1 MSVTV
6 PIRTKDLIF
15 ERLSGKRL
23 LLVFEKNK
31 QIVKVSLARL
41 NPFKK
46 TIKNKKL
53 RRKNK
58 KRIQSKNKIIVLL
71 SQYTKFIAKKCFIFN
86 KYSTIYSLK
95 IYLSGIF
102 STKDDKYFIFMRAC
116 FFLCISCWQSRLSL
130 QMVSWCEEQFRHLT
144 TSLLSDA
151 KNRPIFFFYFLDWDK
166 RR

>member
-71 SQYTKFIAKKCFIFN
+71 S
-86 KYSTIYSLK
+86 
-95 IYLSGIF
+95 
-102 STKDDKYFIFMRAC
+102 
-116 FFLCISCWQSRLSL
+116 
-130 QMVSWCEEQFRHLT
+130 
-144 TSLLSDA
+144 
-151 KNRPIFFFYFLDWDK
+151 
-166 RR
+166 